1 MSAAEPIT
9 AALKALA
16 GALDEAGVPAM
27 IIGGI
32 AVIARGVPRHT
43 IDIDATVRAEGLDI
57 DLLIRV
63 LASHGI
69 VARIPDA
76 RAFAFE
82 RQVLLV
88 RHTASEVPLDIS
100 LAWLPFE
107 IDALE
112 RSTPVDFGDVQL
124 RVAEVADLLVYKAIA
139 WRDRD
144 RSDVEHL
151 VAKHWA
157 RLDLDR
163 VRGLVAQFA
172 DALDAPERVGEFDA
186 IVHRAVGPI
195 GE

>member
-1 MSAAEPIT
+1 MSAGDPIT
-9 AALKALA
+9 SALKALA
-16 GALDEAGVPAM
+16 GAVDEAGAPAM

-57 DLLIRV
+57 DVLIRA

-76 RAFAFE
+76 RAFALE

-88 RHTASEVPLDIS
+88 QHRASEVPLDIS

-112 RSTPVDFGDVQL
+112 RSTPVDFGGVQL

-144 RSDVEHL
+144 RSDVEQL
-151 VAKHWA
+151 IAKHCA

-163 VRGLVAQFA
+163 VRSLVAQFA
-172 DALDAPERVGEFDA
+172 DALDAPERVGKFDA
-186 IVHRAVGPI
+186 IVRSALAQDRG
-195 GE
+195 

>member
-1 MSAAEPIT
+1 MTAADPIT
-9 AALKALA
+9 SALRALA
-16 GALDEAGVPAM
+16 GAFDEAGVPAM

-43 IDIDATVRAEGLDI
+43 IDIDATLRAEGLDI

-69 VARIPDA
+69 VPRVPDA
-76 RAFAFE
+76 KAFALE

-88 RHTASEVPLDIS
+88 RHAASEVPLDIS

-107 IDALE
+107 LEALE
-112 RSTPVDFGDVQL
+112 RATPVDFGGVQL

-144 RSDVEHL
+144 RSDVEQL
-151 VAKHWA
+151 VAKHRN
-157 RLDLDR
+157 RLDLDS
-163 VRGLVAQFA
+163 VRTLVAQFA
-172 DALDAPERVGEFDA
+172 ALLEVPERVAEFDA
-186 IVHRAVGPI
+186 IVRRAVGPHR
-195 GE
+195 E

>member
-1 MSAAEPIT
+1 MSAADPVT

-16 GALDEAGVPAM
+16 GALDEAGAPAM

-57 DLLIRV
+57 DLLIRA

-76 RAFAFE
+76 RAFALE

-88 RHTASEVPLDIS
+88 RHAASEVPLNIS

-112 RSTPVDFGDVQL
+112 RSTPVDFGGVRL
-124 RVAEVADLLVYKAIA
+124 RVAEVADLLVYEAIA
-139 WRDRD
+139 WRDRK

-151 VAKHWA
+151 VATHRA

-163 VRGLVAQFA
+163 VRALVAQFA
-172 DALDAPERVGEFDA
+172 DALEVPERVAEFDA
-186 IVHRAVGPI
+186 IVRTALARDPG
-195 GE
+195 

>member
-1 MSAAEPIT
+1 MSAADPIT
-9 AALKALA
+9 SALKALA
-16 GALDEAGVPAM
+16 GALDEVDVPAM

-43 IDIDATVRAEGLDI
+43 IDIDATVRAEGLDL
-57 DLLIRV
+57 DLLIGV
-63 LASHGI
+63 LAAHGI

-76 RAFAFE
+76 RAFALE

-112 RSTPVDFGDVQL
+112 RSTPVDFGGVRL

-144 RSDVEHL
+144 RSDVEDL
-151 VAKHWA
+151 IAKHWA
-157 RLDLDR
+157 RLDLDW

-172 DALDAPERVGEFDA
+172 NALDAPERVGEFDA
-186 IVHRAVGPI
+186 IVRRALPPNRG
-195 GE
+195 